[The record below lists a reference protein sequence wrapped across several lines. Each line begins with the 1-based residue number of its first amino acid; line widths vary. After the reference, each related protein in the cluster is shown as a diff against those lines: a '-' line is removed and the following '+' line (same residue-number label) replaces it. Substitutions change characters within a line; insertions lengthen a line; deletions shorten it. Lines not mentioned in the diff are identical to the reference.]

1 MQQGHYFL
9 HTSDVTIDLTTNSME
24 IHHKYSESWKVTLI
38 DTGLNTMT
46 GGRLRRIKNYLNKD
60 EPFFVTYG
68 DGLSDINI
76 KESLDF
82 HNKQGK
88 LATVTAVYAPGRFG
102 VLTIDR
108 EGTVVEKIVEKPQDS
123 ENLINGGFF
132 VLNPDAL
139 DYIENDD
146 YLWEKEPLENLSRNK
161 QLAAY
166 VHHGF
171 WQPMDTLREKRN
183 LEDLWVTGRAPWKKW

>member
-1 MQQGHYFL
+1 
-9 HTSDVTIDLTTNSME
+9 
-24 IHHKYSESWKVTLI
+24 
-38 DTGLNTMT
+38 MT